1 MQHNVTIIR
10 DGYAAWNRGDI
21 DAVVAIT
28 DADFEWLAPPDLVGA
43 RGGRGRAEFAT
54 YLRSFSEVWD
64 DFRCEPEQFWSA
76 GDTVLVLV
84 RETGRGKLSG
94 AHVHHHLVHVWTLRD
109 GRVVRMEGHVERPDT
124 LERLLPQRLDQGRA
138 GGEEPMRR
146 RTPRLHAAL
155 ALT

>member
-1 MQHNVTIIR
+1 MEPNVTLIR
-10 DGYAAWNRGDI
+10 SGYAAWNRGDI

-28 DADFEWLAPPDLVGA
+28 DDDFEWVAPPDLVGA
-43 RGGRGRAEFAT
+43 RGGSGREDFAT

-94 AHVHHHLVHVWTLRD
+94 ARVHHHLVHVWTVRD
-109 GRVVRMEGHVERPDT
+109 GRVKRMEGHVERPDT
-124 LERLLPQRLDQGRA
+124 LERLLPRKTTVGQI
-138 GGEEPMRR
+138 RR
-146 RTPRLHAAL
+146 RPPRMYAAL
-155 ALT
+155 ADAPAA